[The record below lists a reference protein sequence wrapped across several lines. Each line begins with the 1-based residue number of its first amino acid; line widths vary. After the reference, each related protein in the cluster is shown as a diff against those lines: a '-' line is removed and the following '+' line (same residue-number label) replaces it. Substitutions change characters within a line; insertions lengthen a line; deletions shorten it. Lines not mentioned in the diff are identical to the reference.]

1 MEQEIY
7 GEGWR
12 DGGRDGGTDHLD
24 TGRDYFYLHKY
35 EIQRSQ
41 ETMKYTRQKS
51 LNDSKLKKRKTK
63 SSLSYVKSMGEN
75 ITEQGISPLESGSIY
90 LCLSYSITNF
100 ITL

>member
-7 GEGWR
+7 GEIWR

-75 ITEQGISPLESGSIY
+75 ITEQGISLLESGSIY
-90 LCLSYSITNF
+90 LCLSYSMTNF